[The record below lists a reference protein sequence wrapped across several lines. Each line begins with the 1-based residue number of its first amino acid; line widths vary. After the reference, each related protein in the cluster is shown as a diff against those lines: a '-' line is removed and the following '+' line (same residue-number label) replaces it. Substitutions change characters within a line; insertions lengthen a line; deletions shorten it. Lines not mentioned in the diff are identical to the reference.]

1 MQPFEHTP
9 PEARELLKKP
19 IRELGLKLDGSP
31 VEKYVQQLHR
41 ELEAKGLERFR
52 PACYLSDEWACP
64 DREPIIGIPF
74 YLADPELQA
83 LERSLNDL
91 EDEREILMYLR
102 HEAGHAFNY
111 AYELYDTP
119 EWIELFG
126 PFDRPYAD
134 SYTPVPFSRRYVR
147 HIAGWYAQKHPDEDF
162 AETFAVWMGATPD
175 EWRQRYRGWKA
186 LEKLEYINT
195 LMQEAAGKPPLVKS
209 GHRISEARKL
219 RKTLNKYY
227 AARRKIYAEDFPD
240 FYDADLRAIFTNG
253 EPGGESAARIMR
265 KHRAALIQ
273 SIVQWTGQRKYTV
286 SMLVRKLILRCQ
298 ELKLPAPFD
307 TVRLHFEL
315 TAYLAT
321 LVTNHLY
328 TGRFKRSV

>member
-1 MQPFEHTP
+1 MQPFEYTP
-9 PEARELLKKP
+9 PEARELLGKP

-74 YLADPELQA
+74 YLADPKLQA

-126 PFDRPYAD
+126 PFDRPYVD
-134 SYTPVPFSRRYVR
+134 SYTPVPFSRRFVR

-162 AETFAVWMGATPD
+162 AETFAVWLTPRSA
-175 EWRQRYRGWKA
+175 WKKRYAGWPA
-186 LEKLEYINT
+186 LKKLEYVDRMARELVNRDPLRRRGYPDVTVDEMESTVAEFYHQSVI
-195 LMQEAAGKPPLVKS
+195 EAIPVEDLALDTDLVDIFNVSK
-209 GHRISEARKL
+209 
-219 RKTLNKYY
+219 
-227 AARRKIYAEDFPD
+227 RRK
-240 FYDADLRAIFTNG
+240 
-253 EPGGESAARIMR
+253 
-265 KHRAALIQ
+265 K
-273 SIVQWTGQRKYTV
+273 
-286 SMLVRKLILRCQ
+286 
-298 ELKLPAPFD
+298 
-307 TVRLHFEL
+307 TVRPAQEFLREHRKAVIDKV
-315 TAYLAT
+315 AYWT
-321 LVTNHLY
+321 
-328 TGRFKRSV
+328 